1 MIGGMPLARAIEFW
15 FDFGSSYAYFAAM
28 EIDALAERCDRPVLW
43 RPFLLGTA
51 FRQTGAQGLSSTP
64 LKKDYAARDWARLAR
79 ARGIAFSPPPGHP
92 AITLAA
98 TRAYYTLEDA
108 DPDQARAF
116 AREVF
121 RRVYQSG
128 DLDTSDADQVARLGA
143 GFGIDLSEANAIAG
157 LVEGGKAA
165 KADMR
170 IGDVIIA
177 ADGMNVGSMK
187 LLDVM
192 QKGKSSYVF
201 TVVRPAAPSAH
212 DKVDEL
218 ADAPEAAAPSLAS
231 ADSDDPLKRELAKSL
246 GNLKL
251 LLTLT
256 PPHQKSLA

>member
-1 MIGGMPLARAIEFW
+1 MPQGNENGNAEEHAGGAIEFW

-92 AITLAA
+92 AIALAA

-143 GFGIDLSEANAIAG
+143 GFGIDQKRLRAALDEPALKARVKAISEDAVARGIFGSPFFIVDGEPFWGADRMAMM
-157 LVEGGKAA
+157 EAWIETGGW
-165 KADMR
+165 
-170 IGDVIIA
+170 
-177 ADGMNVGSMK
+177 
-187 LLDVM
+187 
-192 QKGKSSYVF
+192 
-201 TVVRPAAPSAH
+201 
-212 DKVDEL
+212 
-218 ADAPEAAAPSLAS
+218 
-231 ADSDDPLKRELAKSL
+231 
-246 GNLKL
+246 
-251 LLTLT
+251 
-256 PPHQKSLA
+256 